1 MLIANT
7 DFSVKKGPSGEG
19 CCHNGRVLATLG
31 EQRAWIILPYD
42 FDQAGIINT
51 DYALPNEDLD
61 FY

>member
-1 MLIANT
+1 
-7 DFSVKKGPSGEG
+7 
-19 CCHNGRVLATLG
+19 LATLG